1 MAVAV
6 AASHMMV
13 GMVVAA
19 GTDRMELVMVSVGQ
33 EAME

>member
-1 MAVAV
+1 MAV
-6 AASHMMV
+6 AASHMTV
-13 GMVVAA
+13 GMVVVAA